1 MSGVSGAVELRIG
14 ADAPAGAVEGAV
26 EVWRAALAAD
36 GVRPA
41 AARLARMRAKVAA
54 PDALLVVALADE
66 RVVGTAL
73 GEWGRAGGGTGALE
87 PGLLH
92 LALLAVLPA
101 ARRSGLGTTLIEG
114 LADAAYVRGARRLS
128 LWTPGSREFLLA
140 CGLEPTGSTRAAGS
154 AVLAQWTAE
163 LEPPTRELEVAAGLR
178 LGQLLKLAG
187 LADTGSDAKQLL
199 ATGGVTVNDE
209 VELRRGRQ
217 LAHGDVV
224 VASDRAVR
232 VLLADGPAS

>member
-1 MSGVSGAVELRIG
+1 MSGRVQLRVG
-14 ADAPAGAVEGAV
+14 TDGPEGTVDGAV

-36 GVRPA
+36 GVRPP
-41 AARLARMRAKVAA
+41 AARVARVRDKVAA
-54 PDALLVVALADE
+54 PDALLVVTVVRE
-66 RVVGTAL
+66 RVVGMAL

-101 ARRSGLGTTLIEG
+101 ARRRGIGTTLVEG

-128 LWTPGSREFLLA
+128 LWTPSSRDFLLA
-140 CGLEPTGSTRAAGS
+140 CGLEPTGSTREAG
-154 AVLAQWTAE
+154 APLLAQWTAE

-187 LADTGSDAKQLL
+187 LADTGSEAKQLL

-209 VELRRGRQ
+209 LELRRGRQ

-224 VASDRAVR
+224 VAHDRAVR